1 VFPAVEQDIILFEE
15 NIPRQKTF
23 LFCRR
28 TGAHARN
35 DKLQGLGIPIDPESK
50 MRRIGIQKKD
60 PDTLMTQC
68 PKCNAEE
75 PFNIADLT
83 IIGGALLK
91 YAVAK
96 GNCLELKAP
105 NVTSEQVCQIIEDLE
120 GLNDWPEEFKR
131 QTLRSKL
138 KILKGGLST
147 D

>member
-1 VFPAVEQDIILFEE
+1 MQEDDDMMDEMVTQHAIFKIMDYNIIPCSCGS
-15 NIPRQKTF
+15 NRKV
-23 LFCRR
+23 
-28 TGAHARN
+28 
-35 DKLQGLGIPIDPESK
+35 
-50 MRRIGIQKKD
+50 IQKKD

-75 PFNIADLT
+75 PFNIADLA